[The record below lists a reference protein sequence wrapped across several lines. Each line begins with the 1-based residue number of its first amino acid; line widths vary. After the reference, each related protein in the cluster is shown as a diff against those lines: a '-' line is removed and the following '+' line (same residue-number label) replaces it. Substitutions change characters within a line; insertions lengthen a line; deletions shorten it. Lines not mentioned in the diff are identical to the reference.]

1 MKGLNTSHVLSRS
14 AQAGWL
20 AAGMILSASAFGG
33 GHSASAVD
41 TVCEGFGPQTP
52 RDIDN
57 AGGNNNPLDAVFA
70 PPAESLNLCNIHF
83 HNQAEHKAAEFSVY
97 AGPGDGGHGGGYKC
111 GIGERLTAAELA
123 APEGDICGGLQPG
136 DTIEVHWVH
145 STCDLTPGP
154 TLGACIPDGCENPQ
168 FRVETQVFTL
178 VNDVAALDFSSFDYD
193 RASGNAGLHQALS
206 LPQGTGQ
213 PVQFLGSTT
222 GPNYSE
228 QVCSPILATW
238 SVRPQCAK
246 VDINSVGKWCE
257 SNDFDERKA
266 HGVRAL
272 VTHPDLLSTIGE

>member
-1 MKGLNTSHVLSRS
+1 MKFSKGAAVVTQTRSLAGLI
-14 AQAGWL
+14 AGL
-20 AAGMILSASAFGG
+20 VVSASALAGDHG
-33 GHSASAVD
+33 KSADQAI
-41 TVCEGFGPQTP
+41 CEGFGPQTP
-52 RDIDN
+52 RDIDSV
-57 AGGNNNPLDAVFA
+57 AGNNNPLDAVFA
-70 PPAESLNLCNIHF
+70 PAADSMNLCNIHF
-83 HNQAEHKAAEFSVY
+83 HNHAEHKAADFSVY
-97 AGPGDGGHGGGYKC
+97 AGPGDNGYGGGYKC
-111 GIGERLTAAELA
+111 NISEHLTAAELK
-123 APEGDICGGLQPG
+123 APEGKICGGLQPG

-178 VNDVAALDFSSFDYD
+178 VNDPTALDFQTFDYD
-193 RASGNAGLHQALS
+193 QSSASADLHQALN
-206 LPQGTGQ
+206 LPQNTGQ

-222 GPNYSE
+222 GSQYSE

-257 SNDFDERKA
+257 HNNFDERKA